1 ELGIG
6 GQQVPISDYA
16 VWSRY
21 FKTGGYID
29 KLRYYY
35 LDKGQYHYLD
45 REQYNL
51 LGGLG
56 YALGRP
62 YYLRQYDWGDYQ
74 FVGISTTPESSTI
87 LYLGLGIFGILALKR

>member
-1 ELGIG
+1 MGID
-6 GQQVPISDYA
+6 GQQAPISDYT

-21 FKTGGYID
+21 FDTGDYID
-29 KLRYYY
+29 KVRYYY

-56 YALGRP
+56 YTLGRP
-62 YYLRQYDWGDYQ
+62 YYLRQCDWGYYQ
-74 FVGISTTPESSTI
+74 SVSISATPEPSTI
-87 LYLGLGIFGILALKR
+87 LYLGPGILGVWAPKR